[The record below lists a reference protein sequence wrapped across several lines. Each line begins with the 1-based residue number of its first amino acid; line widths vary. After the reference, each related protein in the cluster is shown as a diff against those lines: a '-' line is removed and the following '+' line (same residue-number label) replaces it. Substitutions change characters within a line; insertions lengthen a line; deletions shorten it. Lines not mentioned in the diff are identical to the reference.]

1 MKNKRVVFSVC
12 IVAFLTVLFS
22 SETVRGILVVLL
34 FFDRSESALPK
45 QEKFERE
52 IVKMHGIQFWEM
64 KNVYTSDEESSF
76 FFIDEKKGEC
86 VFSRYY
92 MVNKTA
98 KDKEAML
105 SILEEFC
112 ERTPFV
118 LNSREAAVI
127 SEGKYKEILT
137 YKFYKKSKDLP
148 AFWRANRVVAAPDVI
163 KWHDPLAEIIING
176 NESVP
181 KEDVVHFGEITLR
194 DLRLD
199 DRYPEKRQRVKYYI
213 IKNSHLSLEKLHEQ
227 LSEFCH
233 DYYERQSEYA
243 EIIFHFYRECETMPW
258 DLSNEGNCPD
268 LETNSENEIGTYGV
282 NKDGMDFFVRRR
294 GKSFCSYGK
303 ILEEM
308 NSFSDNN

>member
-1 MKNKRVVFSVC
+1 MNKNKRVVFSVC
-12 IVAFLTVLFS
+12 IVAFLAVLFS

-98 KDKEAML
+98 KDKEAMQ

-148 AFWRANRVVAAPDVI
+148 AFWRANRVVAAP
-163 KWHDPLAEIIING
+163 P
-176 NESVP
+176 
-181 KEDVVHFGEITLR
+181 R
-194 DLRLD
+194 
-199 DRYPEKRQRVKYYI
+199 
-213 IKNSHLSLEKLHEQ
+213 
-227 LSEFCH
+227 CH
-233 DYYERQSEYA
+233 KMA
-243 EIIFHFYRECETMPW
+243 
-258 DLSNEGNCPD
+258 
-268 LETNSENEIGTYGV
+268 
-282 NKDGMDFFVRRR
+282 
-294 GKSFCSYGK
+294 
-303 ILEEM
+303 
-308 NSFSDNN
+308 